1 MGEDASAIRNDAM
14 AKLGDGNPRLISV
27 AQRRAELVIQCARE
41 LLAGRAPAQGDL
53 HLPLSVNEF
62 ERALR
67 ERYGTTHPELV
78 YRTDSTLERARLER
92 RPFPDLPK
100 VILRQG
106 APRRSER
113 AAVARGDG
121 VGPVAGYAP
130 QPLRRIY

>member
-1 MGEDASAIRNDAM
+1 MGDAASATTFTGM
-14 AKLGDGNPRLISV
+14 AKLGDGTQRPNSV
-27 AQRRAELVIQCARE
+27 ALRRAELVVQCARD
-41 LLAGRAPAQGDL
+41 LLAERAPAQGDL
-53 HLPLSVNEF
+53 HLPLSVTEF

-92 RPFPDLPK
+92 RPFPSLPK

-113 AAVARGDG
+113 PATLRAE
-121 VGPVAGYAP
+121 VGGPALVYV
-130 QPLRRIY
+130 QPPRRPY